1 MKKKK
6 KKSPCLLANT
16 DLFNFLVAAISTT
29 RKMLYQLQD
38 FNLYVPIIW
47 RPKERSA
54 YTFLN
59 FTFLI
64 QRKVSHHNI
73 PSFRNKLQ
81 ENQILKFF
89 CLKKKKKNL
98 STISQPHSLP
108 FLKNSQFQ
116 RNHGIFWSLF
126 HSIFV

>member
-1 MKKKK
+1 MGK
-6 KKSPCLLANT
+6 KKSLLVFWPIQISLIFWLLPFLQPGKCYIRISIYMCL
-16 DLFNFLVAAISTT
+16 S
-29 RKMLYQLQD
+29 
-38 FNLYVPIIW
+38 IIW

-59 FTFLI
+59 FTFWI

-73 PSFRNKLQ
+73 LSFWNKLQ

-89 CLKKKKKNL
+89 CLKKKKNL

-108 FLKNSQFQ
+108 FLKNSRFQ
-116 RNHGIFWSLF
+116 RNRGIFWLLF
-126 HSIFV
+126 HSVFV